1 MIFLNKHIHHFVG
14 SFIVNT
20 HILFLSIVICYITPG
35 LVVLEKDI
43 RERENQKGIG
53 YLLNLLRQRLA
64 FGLRLPF
71 FFPLENAVGFTFGI
85 KLTFCKM
92 IFQGW
97 NHFR

>member
-1 MIFLNKHIHHFVG
+1 MIFLNKHFHHFVG

-43 RERENQKGIG
+43 RENQKGID

-71 FFPLENAVGFTFGI
+71 FFSLENAVGFNFEI
-85 KLTFCKM
+85 KLAFCKM